1 MVFAVVPTIIVAI
14 ALYGRIVSCLLV
26 GPGPPCRHA
35 ITRLVGPGPPCRH
48 AITRQIAVCSSVCLQ
63 VRRLATKYSDALGY
77 ATDTAQES
85 ISNIRTMRSFAGEFV
100 EVPAPGVKYTRSITC
115 PNPNLQP
122 NPQSGGQVHV
132 LHR

>member
-1 MVFAVVPTIIVAI
+1 MIVTSWRLTLVVFAVVPTIIVAI
-14 ALYGRIVSCLLV
+14 ALYGRIVSCL
-26 GPGPPCRHA
+26 
-35 ITRLVGPGPPCRH
+35 LVGPGPPCRH